1 MTRLVEFFF
10 SFSQKKVSAA
20 KINPRCC
27 VSICYSVSFQMLPF
41 LEPSSPS
48 KHHSWVDGR
57 LSAAS
62 DLLTLALQQIHSKK
76 KSQASDRH
84 CRSVRW
90 RTWGCARQWPPP
102 AFVCTLCYYCMSLLT
117 AAVFCLYAVKESADV
132 CQGFISFSNLHCVCV
147 CHHIQMKVATS

>member
-1 MTRLVEFFF
+1 
-10 SFSQKKVSAA
+10 
-20 KINPRCC
+20 
-27 VSICYSVSFQMLPF
+27 MLPF

-62 DLLTLALQQIHSKK
+62 DLLTLALQQIHSKE

-90 RTWGCARQWPPP
+90 RTEGVLGSDHLQP
-102 AFVCTLCYYCMSLLT
+102 
-117 AAVFCLYAVKESADV
+117 LYARCVIIV
-132 CQGFISFSNLHCVCV
+132 CPY
-147 CHHIQMKVATS
+147 